1 MQRGDYNMVVGVDFS
16 EESAFALDC
25 ALRLAG
31 PHERAVIHA
40 IHVTARHSSWGAPS
54 EFAPNVAG
62 YRHELSMWEVHSELL
77 RSLERHCRAR
87 ENAIGDLRASN
98 QLHTVL
104 RWGRPAAEIVR
115 FAEQRDA
122 ALVVVGTHGRQGM
135 ARLLVGSV
143 AEEVVRSAPCPVF
156 VARQRQTPRWAAK
169 VPRAMQREG
178 FQ

>member
-1 MQRGDYNMVVGVDFS
+1 MVVGVDFS
-16 EESAFALDC
+16 DESAFALDC
-25 ALRLAG
+25 ALRLAA

-40 IHVTARHSSWGAPS
+40 IHVTARHDSWGAPTQ
-54 EFAPNVAG
+54 FAPNIAG
-62 YRHELSMWEVHSELL
+62 HRHELSMWEMHSELL
-77 RSLERHCRAR
+77 RSVERHCRAR
-87 ENAIGDLRASN
+87 EKAIAQLRAAN
-98 QLHTVL
+98 QLRTVL
-104 RWGRPAAEIVR
+104 RWGKPAAEIVR

-156 VARQRQTPRWAAK
+156 VARQRQKQRWVAN

-178 FQ
+178 VG